1 MAENRGGM
9 RPTAPQN
16 NPANVSGTGGAGQSG
31 QYKGFAYGQNKQIN
45 SQISAGDAAVQSVS
59 SGQPTQRNLPQ
70 IEPTPLTA
78 GTANPNESVM
88 AGLTPF
94 GQPNNPNE
102 LGLPVQAK
110 ASDPEEAMIR
120 DYFPTIEFWANQ
132 PGVSDTTKEYA
143 AYLRTIL

>member
-31 QYKGFAYGQNKQIN
+31 QYSGFAYGQNQQIN
-45 SQISAGDAAVQSVS
+45 NQISQGDAAVKSLS
-59 SGQPTQRNLPQ
+59 SGAPTTASIAP
-70 IEPTPLTA
+70 IPTTPITA
-78 GTANPNESVM
+78 GTTNPNESVM

-102 LGLPVQAK
+102 LGLPVQQK

>member
-1 MAENRGGM
+1 MAETRGG
-9 RPTAPQN
+9 ANGGPQY

-31 QYKGFAYGQNKQIN
+31 RYKGFAYGQNQQIN
-45 SQISAGDAAVQSVS
+45 NQISQGDAAVRSAS
-59 SGQPTQRNLPQ
+59 PEQPSPRNFPPM
-70 IEPTPLTA
+70 EVTPITA
-78 GTANPNESVM
+78 GTASPNENVM

-132 PGVSDTTKEYA
+132 PGVSNTTKEYA